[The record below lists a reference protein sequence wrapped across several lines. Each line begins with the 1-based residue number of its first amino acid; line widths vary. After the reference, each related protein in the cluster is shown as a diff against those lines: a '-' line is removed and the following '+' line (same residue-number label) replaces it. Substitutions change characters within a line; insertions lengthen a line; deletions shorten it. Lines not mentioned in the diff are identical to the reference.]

1 MDGNIFNM
9 VSEVTGLRW
18 HWLGTGDWGLRTG
31 DWGLGNEEWGWGLGL
46 WTEDWGL
53 NWGLGTGDWGLRTLN
68 WGLGTGDW
76 GLGTLNWGLGTGDWG
91 DVFVEEIL
99 KNTSLFSRTQL
110 PSTQLELKSQHLI
123 WSIPT
128 SRLGKCGNLYKACDQ
143 KLYLIP
149 AVVVI
154 WQSLVICP
162 KYDGPM
168 DFPVNEFI
176 VSVESSCLALAFISE
191 SRRV

>member
-53 NWGLGTGDWGLRTLN
+53 NWGLGTGDWGLRT
-68 WGLGTGDW
+68 GDFELGTRDW
-76 GLGTLNWGLGTGDWG
+76 GLGWRFCGRNTK
-91 DVFVEEIL
+91 